1 MPTIREVLRDK
12 VSLDIRSVDRVL
24 LNGWVKNLQ
33 MPGGVVNFIREQRG
47 WAIPS
52 PVMLNNLTVAFRTA
66 VEQFAAAHGL
76 EIVDFEKGESKEER
90 AQAALAHFT
99 GKSGVVLIGKA
110 QEEASSFKGRR
121 DDKGSDEDFGLAFI
135 KVCTYLPFAVKVCF
149 NG

>member
-1 MPTIREVLRDK
+1 MPTIKEVLRDK

-33 MPGGVVNFIREQRG
+33 RPGGGVTFIREQRG
-47 WAIPS
+47 WPLPS

-66 VEQFAAAHGL
+66 VEQFAAAQGL
-76 EIVDFEKGESKEER
+76 EIVDFAKGESKEER
-90 AQAALAHFT
+90 AQAAVAQVD

-121 DDKGSDEDFGLAFI
+121 DDRG
-135 KVCTYLPFAVKVCF
+135 
-149 NG
+149 